1 MSDNQAQY
9 AESVVVGTIWRGVT
23 GNRMRVI
30 EVDDERALLAPLDYD
45 EEPFWEDR
53 YDVAAYLTFGGR
65 T

>member
-1 MSDNQAQY
+1 MTSEPVRD